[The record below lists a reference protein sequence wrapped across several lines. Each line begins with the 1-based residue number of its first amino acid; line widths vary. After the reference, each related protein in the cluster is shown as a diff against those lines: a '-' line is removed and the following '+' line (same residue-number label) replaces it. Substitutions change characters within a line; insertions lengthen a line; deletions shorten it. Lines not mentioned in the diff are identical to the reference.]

1 MDIDEVKGLLEH
13 KYISYNQTSFID
25 LDPVSIPH
33 KFSDFRDIEI
43 SGFWTAMLSWG
54 QRKTIINKANQLCDL
69 MDNAPYEFIMN
80 HREKDLAP
88 FRDFKHRTFNGD
100 DALCFIHFFHEYYT
114 KYESLEQLFISESGQ
129 PSSIY
134 EGISQ
139 LNKFFRSCPFFLPRT
154 GKHVAQAAKN
164 SSCKRINMFLRWM
177 VRKDAGG
184 VDFGI
189 WDKMSPSVLM
199 IPLDI
204 HVYRVARSLGLL
216 TRDKTDWKSVVELT
230 EKLRILDPQDPVK
243 YDYALFGMGVLND
256 DF

>member
-1 MDIDEVKGLLEH
+1 MDIEEVRGLLDH
-13 KYISYNQTSFID
+13 KYNSYNQSSFID

-33 KFSDFRDIEI
+33 KFTDSRDIEI
-43 SGFWTAMLSWG
+43 AGFWTAMLSWG
-54 QRKTIINKANQLCDL
+54 QRKTIINKATQLCDL

-80 HREKDLAP
+80 HRESDLAR
-88 FRDFKHRTFNGD
+88 FEVFKHRTFNGD
-100 DALCFIHFFHEYYT
+100 DALCFIHFFKEYYSQHD
-114 KYESLEQLFISESGQ
+114 SLEELFVSEGKELLSVYQ
-129 PSSIY
+129 
-134 EGISQ
+134 GITQ
-139 LNKFFRSCPFFLPRT
+139 LNDFFRSCPYFLPRT

-177 VRKDAGG
+177 VRQDARG

-189 WDKMSPSVLM
+189 WKTMSPSLLM

-204 HVYRVARSLGLL
+204 HVYRVARKLGLL
-216 TRDKTDWKSVVELT
+216 SRDKTDWKSVVELT
-230 EKLRILDPQDPVK
+230 ENLRVLDPLDPVK